1 MVVRGDTNVGI
12 INFQM
17 VFKTMEMDVPCRKRI
32 KREKVYSEPWGFS
45 SAERS
50 VRSGREQRKLTQD
63 RKNSRREVERV

>member
-1 MVVRGDTNVGI
+1 MVVKGDTNVGI

-45 SAERS
+45 SAETS
-50 VRSGREQRKLTQD
+50 VRSGRE
-63 RKNSRREVERV
+63 